1 MTARAPMRY
10 RVRND
15 QGEELVVPSLAA
27 LHDLYA
33 HGFLGDDDLV
43 RAETA
48 TRWVRAGSL
57 PALHGVRERRRDPR
71 TVALLVLAMAAL
83 AGGLALLARLLYRP

>member
-1 MTARAPMRY
+1 MTRPKPMSY
-10 RVRND
+10 RVRNAEG
-15 QGEELVVPSLAA
+15 QELVVPSLAV
-27 LHDLYA
+27 LHDLYD

-48 TRWVRAGSL
+48 TRWVRAGAL

-71 TVALLVLAMAAL
+71 TVLLLVLAAAAL
-83 AGGLALLARLLYRP
+83 VAGLALLAKLL